1 MNPPLVRILLS
12 RTASDALTATGEQA
26 FAVIGRA
33 SYPDDPTRWVIHI
46 APVSFETAHD
56 ACEVLLGT
64 KRAAPLRKA
73 KADDIANA

>member
-1 MNPPLVRILLS
+1 MGEVTRIVLS
-12 RTASDALTATGEQA
+12 RVASDALTATGERA

-56 ACEVLLGT
+56 ACRVLLAGKT
-64 KRAAPLRKA
+64 VKKTRRANPGESHQA
-73 KADDIANA
+73 